1 MEPSLFTIRDT
12 IYSTLL
18 EGEGLRQ
25 HLFEF
30 LSHLEKRISDN
41 WENLEILDTLR
52 EFYLSSLKST
62 ADVELLF
69 SDMEKTLKCAAEDLF
84 NSLRLVQLIHS
95 KCSQMVAFEESQ
107 KSF

>member
-1 MEPSLFTIRDT
+1 MEPSLFTIRDA

-25 HLFEF
+25 NLFNY
-30 LSHLEKRISDN
+30 LSHLEKRLSDN
-41 WENLEILDTLR
+41 WENQEHLDTLR
-52 EFYLSSLKST
+52 EFNLSSLKST

-69 SDMEKTLKCAAEDLF
+69 SDLEKTLKYSAEDLF